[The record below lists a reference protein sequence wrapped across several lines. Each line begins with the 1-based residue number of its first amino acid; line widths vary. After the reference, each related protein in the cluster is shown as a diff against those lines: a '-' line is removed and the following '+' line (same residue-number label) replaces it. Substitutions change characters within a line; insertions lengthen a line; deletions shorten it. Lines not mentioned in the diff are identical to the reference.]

1 MGIITSYGKW
11 NLDKNEWCYLPEHRE
26 IGRSFAFADYEKI
39 INNENSSIDYVIL
52 AYGTRVEDDSKDF
65 INIKE
70 SKRGIDK
77 VISYFKKLNKNIV
90 IKLFL
95 MDADAPIM
103 EDAKML
109 AMYIDNLSLLTSTN
123 SVNLLG
129 LSKGGAM
136 SFNVPKY
143 FKKKSSFEKTN
154 IYTIATPF
162 TGTKLASPG
171 IFYPE
176 VKKLIVSKFGNNKL
190 SNMVYNSIISVY
202 EGISSNSHMDYDIAM
217 LGGIPEDKLNLYDD
231 SLIKN
236 MFSNENVDA
245 ISRISNYRNLVT
257 GIDNKTLGEAI
268 RTMNFTGIAMCILN
282 ELFFD
287 GKSDGMVMVD
297 AQREIELQVGMD
309 GLKSDILTSA
319 HHDVGSNDR
328 VFNNVL
334 HIVDDTIDEHNDKIS
349 YKVRKRTM

>member
-77 VISYFKKLNKNIV
+77 VISYFKQLNKNIV

-95 MDADAPIM
+95 MDADAPII
-103 EDAKML
+103 ENAKML

-143 FKKKSSFEKTN
+143 FKKKSSFVKTN

-176 VKKLIVSKFGNNKL
+176 VKKIVTSKLGDTQL
-190 SNMVYNSIISVY
+190 SNLVYRNLISIY

-217 LGGIPEDKLNLYDD
+217 LGGIPEEKSQFYDET
-231 SLIKN
+231 LIRD
-236 MFSNENVDA
+236 MFSSDNLNA
-245 ISRISNYRNLVT
+245 ISRLNAYKNLVT
-257 GIDNKTLGEAI
+257 GIDDKTLNESI
-268 RTMNFTGIAMCILN
+268 RTLNLTGIGLCIL
-282 ELFFD
+282 
-287 GKSDGMVMVD
+287 
-297 AQREIELQVGMD
+297 
-309 GLKSDILTSA
+309 
-319 HHDVGSNDR
+319 
-328 VFNNVL
+328 
-334 HIVDDTIDEHNDKIS
+334 DDLLI
-349 YKVRKRTM
+349 